1 MVQFKSIASSGVMVA
16 VALTAALPAI
26 AQSVSSTTRNACIQ
40 RTAEEMTVATRDV
53 VFVSA
58 GPVSAESGARTLFMR
73 NSQTG
78 QTAECRINTID
89 NTVLSVTLGGNAGGN
104 TGGSTTGQDPE
115 FWVTTNRTRFREKP
129 GIFSKVVKGN
139 VPKGTVLSNL
149 GCQSTN
155 TPTWCEV
162 TYRDNPQF
170 KGWVFSSD
178 IEPYQAATTRPTT
191 PSNPPPTNT
200 TAQAGDPVP
209 GLNDLVGARAGQAE
223 QAVIQRG
230 YELRNS
236 RQIADSSVTYWME
249 RGTGNCVAIRTT
261 EGRYGAIVYTA
272 DRDCNRR

>member
-1 MVQFKSIASSGVMVA
+1 M
-16 VALTAALPAI
+16 
-26 AQSVSSTTRNACIQ
+26 
-40 RTAEEMTVATRDV
+40 
-53 VFVSA
+53 
-58 GPVSAESGARTLFMR
+58 
-73 NSQTG
+73 
-78 QTAECRINTID
+78 
-89 NTVLSVTLGGNAGGN
+89 LSVTLGGNAGGN
-104 TGGSTTGQDPE
+104 SGSTTTGQDPE
-115 FWVTTNRTRFREKP
+115 FWVAKNQTRFREKP

-139 VPKGTVLSNL
+139 VPKGTVLQNL
-149 GCQSTN
+149 GCQSTR

-178 IEPYQAATTRPTT
+178 IEPYRAATTRPTT
-191 PSNPPPTNT
+191 PSNPPPSNT

-236 RQIADSSVTYWME
+236 RQVADSSVTYWME

>member
-1 MVQFKSIASSGVMVA
+1 MNLKFVVGTGVMTTI
-16 VALTAALPAI
+16 ALLSAYPAI
-26 AQSVSSTTRNACIQ
+26 AQSVSSATRNACIQ

-53 VFVSA
+53 SVISA

-73 NSQTG
+73 NSSTG

-89 NTVLSVTLGGNAGGN
+89 NTVLSVTLGGSNSGG
-104 TGGSTTGQDPE
+104 TTTGQNPE
-115 FWVTTNRTRFREKP
+115 FWVATTQTRFREKP

-139 VPKGTVLSNL
+139 VPKGTVLQNL
-149 GCQSTN
+149 GCQSTR

-191 PSNPPPTNT
+191 PSNPPPTDT
-200 TAQAGDPVP
+200 TAQAGDPVA
-209 GLNDLVGARAGQAE
+209 GLTDLVGARAGQAE

>member
-1 MVQFKSIASSGVMVA
+1 MNLKLMFGTGAIAA
-16 VALTAALPAI
+16 IALLAANPAI
-26 AQSVSSTTRNACIQ
+26 AQSVSSMTRNACIQ

-53 VFVSA
+53 SVVSA

-73 NSQTG
+73 NSRTG

-89 NTVLSVTLGGNAGGN
+89 NTVLSVTLGGGN
-104 TGGSTTGQDPE
+104 TGGNSTGQNPE
-115 FWVTTNRTRFREKP
+115 FWVAKSQTRFREKP

-139 VPKGTVLSNL
+139 VPKGTVLRNL
-149 GCQSTN
+149 GCQSTQ

-178 IEPYQAATTRPTT
+178 IEPYQAATTRPTFPAT
-191 PSNPPPTNT
+191 T
-200 TAQAGDPVP
+200 TANPGDPVP

-223 QAVIQRG
+223 RTVIQRG

-236 RQIADSSVTYWME
+236 RQVADSSVTYWME
-249 RGTGNCVAIRTT
+249 RGTGSCVAIRTT

>member
-1 MVQFKSIASSGVMVA
+1 MNLKSFVGTGAIAAIS
-16 VALTAALPAI
+16 LLIAAPAI
-26 AQSVSSTTRNACIQ
+26 AQSVSSRARNACIQ

-53 VFVSA
+53 LVVSA
-58 GPVSAESGARTLFMR
+58 GPVSAESGARTLFMK

-89 NTVLSVTLGGNAGGN
+89 NTVLSVTLGGGN
-104 TGGSTTGQDPE
+104 SGGSTTGQNPE
-115 FWVTTNRTRFREKP
+115 FWVATTQTRFREKP

-149 GCQSTN
+149 GCQTTR
-155 TPTWCEV
+155 TPTWCQV

-178 IEPYQAATTRPTT
+178 IEAYQASTTKPTT
-191 PSNPPPTNT
+191 PSNPPPSDT
-200 TAQAGDPVP
+200 TVRPGDPVP

-223 QAVIQRG
+223 QSVTQRG
-230 YELRNS
+230 YEWRNS
-236 RQIADSSVTYWME
+236 KQVADSSVTYWFE
-249 RGTGNCVAIRTT
+249 KGTGNCVAIRTT
-261 EGRYGAIVYTA
+261 DGRYGAIVYTA

>member
-1 MVQFKSIASSGVMVA
+1 MYLKSIFGTGAI
-16 VALTAALPAI
+16 AAISLFATDTAI
-26 AQSVSSTTRNACIQ
+26 AQSVSSLTRNACVQ

-73 NSQTG
+73 NSRTG

-89 NTVLSVTLGGNAGGN
+89 NTVLSVTLGGGN
-104 TGGSTTGQDPE
+104 SGGSMTGQNPE
-115 FWVTTNRTRFREKP
+115 FWVARTQTRFREKP
-129 GIFSKVVKGN
+129 GVFSKVVKGN
-139 VPKGTVLSNL
+139 VPKGTVLRNL
-149 GCQSTN
+149 GCQSTR

-178 IEPYQAATTRPTT
+178 IEAYQAATTRPTN
-191 PSNPPPTNT
+191 PSNQLPSNT

-223 QAVIQRG
+223 RAVIQRG

-236 RQIADSSVTYWME
+236 RQVADSSVTYWLE

-261 EGRYGAIVYTA
+261 EGRYGAIVYTT

>member
-1 MVQFKSIASSGVMVA
+1 MNLKFVVGTGAIASISLLVA
-16 VALTAALPAI
+16 SPAI
-26 AQSVSSTTRNACIQ
+26 SQSVPSSARTACIQ

-53 VFVSA
+53 SVVSA
-58 GPVSAESGARTLFMR
+58 GPVSAESGAVTLFMR
-73 NSQTG
+73 NSRTG

-89 NTVLSVTLGGNAGGN
+89 NTVLSVTLGGGN
-104 TGGSTTGQDPE
+104 TGGNPTGQNPE
-115 FWVTTNRTRFREKP
+115 FWVATTQTRFRERP

-139 VPKGTVLSNL
+139 VPKGTVLTNL
-149 GCQSTN
+149 GCQRDQF
-155 TPTWCEV
+155 PTWCEV

-236 RQIADSSVTYWME
+236 RQVADSSVTYWME